1 LTPPSPSNDTVL
13 GIDPGSHVTGYAF
26 LDRHEGLIRI
36 LEYGTIKCRAQ
47 DSLPDRLLMIV
58 QQLEQRIQLY
68 HPQRLCIESAFFAKN
83 AHSALVLGHVR
94 GAIMV
99 LCRSHSMSITESS
112 PREIKQAVTGNGAA
126 SKERV
131 ARMVCHLLRIDQIEG
146 TTDASDALAIAWTS
160 LNPIG
165 QLTAL
170 ESMPRATPKK
180 SHAASPPPQDK
191 ILASSKRSSSHIA
204 TALPAGTDSRAFL
217 LAHTGKNKKRR

>member
-1 LTPPSPSNDTVL
+1 
-13 GIDPGSHVTGYAF
+13 
-26 LDRHEGLIRI
+26 
-36 LEYGTIKCRAQ
+36 
-47 DSLPDRLLMIV
+47 MIV

-68 HPQRLCIESAFFAKN
+68 QPQQLCIESAFFAKN

-99 LCRSHSMSITESS
+99 LCRSHSMSISESS

-131 ARMVCHLLRIDQIEG
+131 ARMVCHLLRVDHIEG
-146 TTDASDALAIAWTS
+146 PADASDALAIAWTC

-165 QLTAL
+165 QLTVL
-170 ESMPRATPKK
+170 EDAPKATPKK
-180 SHAASPPPQDK
+180 KPKSSLQPNETVLASP
-191 ILASSKRSSSHIA
+191 KRSSSHIA

-217 LAHTGKNKKRR
+217 LAHAGKNKKRR